1 MKGSDMDTG
10 ACVGMEVHVCTGV
23 ENLQEWAGCS
33 TGPARSDC
41 FVRVVEVI

>member
-1 MKGSDMDTG
+1 MDTG
-10 ACVGMEVHVCTGV
+10 ACVGMEVRMCTGV
-23 ENLQEWAGCS
+23 AKLQGCVGCG